1 MGFLDGPDQVLDP
14 CGALRS
20 FLPKAL
26 GLFHRESCAELF
38 KWKAHS

>member
-14 CGALRS
+14 CWSLRS

-26 GLFHRESCAELF
+26 GLVHRESFVELF
-38 KWKAHS
+38 NWKAHS